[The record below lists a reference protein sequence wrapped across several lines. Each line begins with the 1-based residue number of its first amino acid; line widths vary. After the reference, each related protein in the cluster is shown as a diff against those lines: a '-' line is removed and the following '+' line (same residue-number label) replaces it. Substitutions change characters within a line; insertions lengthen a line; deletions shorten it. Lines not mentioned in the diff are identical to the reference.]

1 MLTAGS
7 FQTRLVIASAALFST
22 VLILVFFARGLVNES
37 TRENVDNLLNMGMLN
52 SYLAKI
58 KNKLQDTERLVYQQ
72 AVTPDAKLL
81 YDFQTRITELE
92 RIELG
97 VNRFLEK
104 HIAEPVLHPDSI
116 ANLQHMQRLTKT
128 ITELTRK
135 MKRHGD
141 TYFIVS
147 ADLDKRVPGMH
158 ILTDKLLP
166 RNNHFIEA
174 AELAIAESEYNI
186 DKPYQ
191 VEINNLF
198 QNLRYVWSQQIS
210 WVRLF
215 IANRAG
221 IFGEAQHSMK
231 LSLENRQLYIEQVK
245 NYIDRLGQLKAKGA
259 FEIQQSQ
266 SYDDIREITVS
277 YEEDFKKAKSIFL
290 SDNWRVDLQQLK
302 NTMSPLFEETW
313 ENIRLDRKSVV

>member
-1 MLTAGS
+1 MTG
-7 FQTRLVIASAALFST
+7 FRRVLFRS
-22 VLILVFFARGLVNES
+22 
-37 TRENVDNLLNMGMLN
+37 
-52 SYLAKI
+52 
-58 KNKLQDTERLVYQQ
+58 
-72 AVTPDAKLL
+72 
-81 YDFQTRITELE
+81 
-92 RIELG
+92 
-97 VNRFLEK
+97 
-104 HIAEPVLHPDSI
+104 
-116 ANLQHMQRLTKT
+116 
-128 ITELTRK
+128 
-135 MKRHGD
+135 
-141 TYFIVS
+141 
-147 ADLDKRVPGMH
+147 
-158 ILTDKLLP
+158 
-166 RNNHFIEA
+166 
-174 AELAIAESEYNI
+174 
-186 DKPYQ
+186 
-191 VEINNLF
+191 
-198 QNLRYVWSQQIS
+198 IS

-313 ENIRLDRKSVV
+313 ENIRLFELSLGKYARTSVNLSQKVTNRLNNFVWGVGAIFLIMMLVTYFLFDTILRRPILQVAKALDEIGRASCRERV